1 MYTGGKE
8 RVMKPLEK
16 NPDIQSHFDLA
27 LRHLDKV
34 RIIMRDSILNHS
46 TDIKNIDEID
56 KLIMDVFLLQIK
68 CKRGGVYGPQ
78 EKLDQG
84 RNQKPRGFQKESQKE
99 KDVNKSLRQ
108 EGNEEGEQ
116 GIPQD
121 QEAGSFNVNLDEDEK
136 IITKK
141 I

>member
-99 KDVNKSLRQ
+99 KDVNK
-108 EGNEEGEQ
+108 
-116 GIPQD
+116 
-121 QEAGSFNVNLDEDEK
+121 AYAKKV
-136 IITKK
+136 TKK
-141 I
+141 GSKASPKTKKQARLALTLMKMKKS